1 MDTKGLKIIFAGGC
15 FWGLQK
21 LMDGLPGVLETR
33 AGYANGKEA
42 ADAHYERVCGGE
54 TGFKEAVEVIYN
66 PLEIALDTLLSVFF
80 QVIDPTVADRQGNDV
95 GHQYQTGIYY
105 IDAAQKAVVERAA
118 SMVAAGGEPFMVEIG
133 PLENFYPA
141 EEYHQHYLDKNPGGY
156 CHISL
161 EKMAKARDFAASLN
175 HFVRPSEE
183 TLRHTLNEMQYA
195 VTQEDG
201 TEPPFSSPLWD
212 ADKPGIYVDVVTGE
226 PLFSSKDKFLSTCG
240 WPSFSAPIAQSGV
253 TEQRDNRYGMDRTE
267 VRSRRGDSHLGH
279 VFRGSAEGPQGVR
292 YCINGAA
299 LRFIPLDKMVE
310 AGYGDLVD
318 AVT

>member
-33 AGYANGKEA
+33 AGYANGKET

-54 TGFKEAVEVIYN
+54 TGFKEAVEAIYN

-105 IDAAQKAVVERAA
+105 IDAAQKAVVEMAA

-141 EEYHQHYLDKNPGGY
+141 EEYHQHYLDKNPVGY

-183 TLRHTLNEMQYA
+183 TLCHTLNEMQYA
-195 VTQEDG
+195 
-201 TEPPFSSPLWD
+201 
-212 ADKPGIYVDVVTGE
+212 
-226 PLFSSKDKFLSTCG
+226 
-240 WPSFSAPIAQSGV
+240 
-253 TEQRDNRYGMDRTE
+253 
-267 VRSRRGDSHLGH
+267 
-279 VFRGSAEGPQGVR
+279 
-292 YCINGAA
+292 
-299 LRFIPLDKMVE
+299 
-310 AGYGDLVD
+310 
-318 AVT
+318 